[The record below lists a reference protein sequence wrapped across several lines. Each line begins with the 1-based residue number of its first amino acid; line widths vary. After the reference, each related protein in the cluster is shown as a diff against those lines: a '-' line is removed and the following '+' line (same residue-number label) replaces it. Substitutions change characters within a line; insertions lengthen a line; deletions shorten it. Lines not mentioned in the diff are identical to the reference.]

1 MACQFSQVF
10 IIGSFSSIYEIAVEF
25 GDYEI
30 CRNINRIAIEK
41 ANCTVNFFDILHR
54 GTRVVIQ

>member
-1 MACQFSQVF
+1 MACQFPQVC

-25 GDYEI
+25 GDCEI

-41 ANCTVNFFDILHR
+41 ANSTVNFFDILHR